1 MSSTQPT
8 STCGDVPSDLYTAE
22 EIAEV
27 LKVDPKTVLNWAKAG
42 IIPEAFRVG
51 RTVRFSLEAVKA
63 SLDVNCAGEGRSVEL
78 AVLALKLVFGDD
90 FPKLPNLDTGSITID
105 ETTEI
110 KRLCAIH
117 AAALEELKTPQ
128 ERFAYTEGALDAA
141 KMAVERSRKSWIRK
155 WGLVKISGLTGMS
168 WRREMEHWSIG
179 QA

>member
-1 MSSTQPT
+1 
-8 STCGDVPSDLYTAE
+8 VPSDLYTAE

-63 SLDVNCAGEGRSVEL
+63 SLDVNCAGEGRRVEL

>member
-1 MSSTQPT
+1 MPLATSGAWGILSAAMPSTPESKGYQ
-8 STCGDVPSDLYTAE
+8 TAD
-22 EIAEV
+22 EIAV
-27 LKVDPKTVLNWAKAG
+27 FLNVTPRTVYQWAEAG
-42 IIPEAFRVG
+42 RIPTAFRNG

-141 KMAVERSRKSWIRK
+141 KMIARGV
-155 WGLVKISGLTGMS
+155 
-168 WRREMEHWSIG
+168 
-179 QA
+179 